1 VIRRPRRGIAAT
13 LTALIVLVVCALVAT
28 ISIQLLTGRPPV
40 VSYTAIAAD
49 LHRTQWRDL
58 TVAIVAGGA
67 ALVGLVLLLAALIPG
82 KAMVLPLGADDSG
95 LVAGVSRRSLRA
107 TLQRAAGSVDGI
119 ASTKLRLRGNTIS
132 VTAHADRTD
141 DTGLA
146 DALREAINARVHQL
160 APAVAPVVRI
170 RVHPAR
176 GDQA

>member
-1 VIRRPRRGIAAT
+1 
-13 LTALIVLVVCALVAT
+13 
-28 ISIQLLTGRPPV
+28 
-40 VSYTAIAAD
+40 
-49 LHRTQWRDL
+49 
-58 TVAIVAGGA
+58 
-67 ALVGLVLLLAALIPG
+67 VLLLAALIPG
-82 KAMVLPLGADDSG
+82 KAMVLPLGVDDSG
-95 LVAGVSRRSLRA
+95 LVAGVSRRSLRS

-146 DALREAINARVHQL
+146 DALREAINARVDQL